1 MTTNPC
7 LHARSD
13 RGVALVIV
21 LLLMA
26 VLSGLATG
34 FAMNGNVEATMAR
47 NEVYYA
53 GARAAAEAGINRAT
67 SAIVLHNE
75 NNLLTGSDGVANT
88 ADDGDLGLLGLFGA
102 NPTYTLGADGQYS
115 YSIEVMDDDDPLLY
129 ESVLSPEQLDAMC
142 AGACVGSED
151 GTGSVDVNGR
161 LILRAT
167 GWGPSNTV
175 VRLARVLNTTI
186 ANVDPSIIV
195 DGDLNIGGNINL
207 EGLKGSVHANGNLTV
222 DGNAADVSG
231 DATASGEFTSNDNF
245 EAGGA
250 QGGGYASINLP
261 EIHAID
267 YQPLADYVLHDDG
280 IARLPDGNLC
290 GAPCSDWDWTP
301 GAGGVEGTWSLND
314 NNAQTG
320 TFYVETSVTIAG
332 SPSGPGSNPIAVSI
346 ISEGSIS
353 ITGSPRFAP
362 ENAENIQ
369 FVTDGDL
376 KIGGNADLDAPA
388 QVNGQIFVREQIHI
402 AGNPEF
408 QGRIIVT
415 DEDDAFDDVLTNAIP
430 GTPTITYNG
439 GLGGFTTYT
448 FNISGWIE
456 Q

>member
-7 LHARSD
+7 LCRSE

-47 NEVYYA
+47 NEAYYA

-67 SAIVLHNE
+67 SAVVLYNGNE
-75 NNLLTGSDGVANT
+75 LLTGADGVANT
-88 ADDGDLGLLGLFGA
+88 ADDGDLGLLGLVTGA
-102 NPTYTLGADGQYS
+102 APYVLDANGQYS
-115 YSIEVMDDDDPLLY
+115 YSIEVLDDDDPSLY
-129 ESVLSPEQLDAMC
+129 ETALSADQLDAMC

-175 VRLARVLNTTI
+175 ARLARVLNTTI

-195 DGDLNIGGNINL
+195 DGDLDIGGNIRL
-207 EGLKGSVHANGNLTV
+207 EGLKGSVHANGDLTV
-222 DGNAADVSG
+222 NGNSADVSG
-231 DATASGEFTSNDNF
+231 DATASGQFTANDNF

-261 EIHAID
+261 EIHADD
-267 YQPLADYVLHDDG
+267 YLPLADYILHDDG
-280 IARLPDGNLC
+280 TATLADGSPC
-290 GAPCSDWDWTP
+290 GAACSDWDWTP
-301 GAGGVEGTWSLND
+301 PAAGEPGNWALND
-314 NNAQTG
+314 NDVEVG
-320 TFYVETSVTIAG
+320 TFFVETSVTISG
-332 SPSGPGSNPIAVSI
+332 SPSGPGSNPVAVSI
-346 ISEGSIS
+346 ISKGSIS

-362 ENAENIQ
+362 ENAENIM

-376 KIGGNADLDAPA
+376 MIGGNADLDTPA
-388 QVNGQIFVREQIHI
+388 HVNGQIFVREQIHI

-408 QGRIIVT
+408 EGRIIVT
-415 DEDDAFDDVLTNAIP
+415 DDDNAFDDVTTNAIP
-430 GTPTITYNG
+430 GTPTITYDG

-448 FNISGWIE
+448 YNVSGWIE

>member
-7 LHARSD
+7 PSRSE

-67 SAIVLHNE
+67 SAIVLYNG
-75 NNLLTGSDGVANT
+75 NNLLTGLDNAPNT
-88 ADDGDLGLLGLFGA
+88 ADDGDLGLLGLVTGA
-102 NPTYTLGADGQYS
+102 VDGSYALDANGQYR
-115 YSIEVMDDDDPLLY
+115 YSIEVLDDDDPSLY
-129 ESVLSPEQLDAMC
+129 ETALSPEQLDAMC
-142 AGACVGSED
+142 ADACAGSED

-175 VRLARVLNTTI
+175 ARLARVLNTTI

-195 DGDLNIGGNINL
+195 DGDLDIGGNINL
-207 EGLKGSVHANGNLTV
+207 QGLKGSVHANGDLTV

-231 DATASGEFTSNDNF
+231 DATASGQFTANDNF

-261 EIHAID
+261 EVHAID
-267 YQPLADYVLHDDG
+267 YQPLADYILHDDG
-280 IARLPDGNLC
+280 TATLPDGVTAC
-290 GAPCSDWDWTP
+290 GAPCADWEW
-301 GAGGVEGTWSLND
+301 GSGTWQLND
-314 NNAQTG
+314 NDAEVG

-332 SPSGPGSNPIAVSI
+332 SPSGNGNNPIAVSI

-353 ITGSPRFAP
+353 ITGSPRFEP
-362 ENAENIQ
+362 ENAQNIQ

-376 KIGGNADLDAPA
+376 MIGGNADLDAPA

-415 DEDDAFDDVLTNAIP
+415 NEDNVFDDVTTNAIP

-448 FNISGWIE
+448 YNISGWIE

>member
-7 LHARSD
+7 LRRSE

-75 NNLLTGSDGVANT
+75 NNLLTGFDGVANT

-102 NPTYTLGADGQYS
+102 NPTYTLGANGQYS
-115 YSIEVMDDDDPLLY
+115 YSIEVMDDDDPSLY
-129 ESVLSPEQLDAMC
+129 ETALSVDQLDAMC

-175 VRLARVLNTTI
+175 ARLARVLNTTI

-195 DGDLNIGGNINL
+195 DGDLDIGGNIRL
-207 EGLKGSVHANGNLTV
+207 EGLKGSVHANGDLTV
-222 DGNAADVSG
+222 NGNSADVSG
-231 DATASGEFTSNDNF
+231 DATASGQFTANDNF

-261 EIHAID
+261 EVHAID
-267 YQPLADYVLHDDG
+267 YQPLADYILHDDG
-280 IARLPDGNLC
+280 IARLPNGNPC
-290 GAPCSDWDWTP
+290 GAPCADWDWSP
-301 GAGGVEGTWSLND
+301 GSGGEEGTWQLND
-314 NNAQTG
+314 NDAEVG

-332 SPSGPGSNPIAVSI
+332 SPSGNGNNPIAVSI

-353 ITGSPRFAP
+353 ITGSPRFEP
-362 ENAENIQ
+362 ENAQNIQ

-376 KIGGNADLDAPA
+376 KIGGAADLDAPA

-402 AGNPEF
+402 SGNPEF

-415 DEDDAFDDVLTNAIP
+415 NEESVFDDVLTNAIP